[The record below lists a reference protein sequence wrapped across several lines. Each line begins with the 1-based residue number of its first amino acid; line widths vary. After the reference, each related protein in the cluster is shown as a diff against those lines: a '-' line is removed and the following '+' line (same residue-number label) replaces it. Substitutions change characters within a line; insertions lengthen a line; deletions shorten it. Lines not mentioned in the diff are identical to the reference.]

1 MNVSKND
8 FVERYNN
15 RAIDVNRAR
24 ENQNISEGVGNHI
37 ARADTNRDGRVQGRD
52 ELEGLFN
59 RLDNYDSNG
68 SYHSIAVRD
77 ANGQK
82 NALGRVLDG
91 LDQST
96 VAATQTRTE
105 PRTINRPRP
114 GSVDATRSTAG
125 MSESQRFDHYR
136 NLIEANGGEF
146 KTGPNQRN
154 IVSLR
159 RETDADVNGG
169 NGRYDDTTAMLWTDS
184 QGRQHV
190 REYTS
195 NTEPSARYRGSI
207 GVDANGD
214 GRKDQG
220 RLPEGFY
227 EYRTGHSSSLGRV
240 LRPTQNT
247 NAERDTNHDGLFN
260 DGVMASAGQSM
271 LFHAGGRNMTGSAG
285 CQTMSPEVYNQFWSD
300 LNSNGN
306 PGNIGYTLI
315 NM

>member
-1 MNVSKND
+1 MKVTRND

-15 RAIDVNRAR
+15 KAIDVNRAR
-24 ENQNISEGVGNHI
+24 ENANINSSVGRHI
-37 ARADTNRDGRVQGRD
+37 ARADANNDGRIQGRN
-52 ELEGLFN
+52 EMENLFN
-59 RLDNYDSNG
+59 RLDNFDRNG
-68 SYHSIAVRD
+68 SYHSIETQQP
-77 ANGQK
+77 NGQK

-96 VAATQTRTE
+96 VAAETTRTQ
-105 PRTINRPRP
+105 PRTINR
-114 GSVDATRSTAG
+114 GNATAVDATASTRG

-136 NLIEANGGEF
+136 NLIESNGGEF

-154 IVSLR
+154 LVSLR

-169 NGRYDDTTAMLWTDS
+169 QGRYDDVTAMLWTDS

-220 RLPEGFY
+220 RLPEGYY
-227 EYRTGHSSSLGRV
+227 EYRTGHSDNLGRV
-240 LRPTQNT
+240 LRPTQRT

-260 DGVMASAGQSM
+260 DGAMASAGYSM

-285 CQTMSPEVYNQFWSD
+285 CQTMSPEVYNQFWND
-300 LNSNGN
+300 LNSGGN

-315 NM
+315 NL